1 MGSEL
6 KKVRV
11 GTSPVVQGLG
21 SLSLPVQPGK
31 VCVLY
36 GCF

>member
-6 KKVRV
+6 MKVRV